1 MTDRIER
8 DDAVFGARLGA
19 ALRAEEPLP
28 AGAEDRLLATLAATP
43 RPTRPMPWWRRPR
56 TLRLSPIGGLA
67 LAAGFG
73 GLMVLGTL
81 GVTRGSAPAVAAV
94 VPDTVHLVRFV
105 LVNPGA
111 RQVALAG
118 DFNGWQ
124 AEALTPAAEGGV
136 WSVALPLRAGRYE
149 YAFVVDGERWVADPA
164 LPAARDEFG
173 GEHSVLH
180 LGSDRVM

>member
-1 MTDRIER
+1 MTDLIDR
-8 DDAVFGARLGA
+8 DDEAFGARLGA
-19 ALRAEEPLP
+19 TLRAPEPLP
-28 AGAEDRLLATLAATP
+28 TGAEARLLATLAATP
-43 RPTRPMPWWRRPR
+43 RPSRPPAWWRRPV
-56 TLRLSPIGGLA
+56 TVRLTPIAGLA
-67 LAAGFG
+67 LAAGFA

-81 GVTRGSAPAVAAV
+81 GVTRGSSSAVAAAA
-94 VPDTVHLVRFV
+94 PDTVHLVRFV

-124 AEALTPAAEGGV
+124 AEALTPATEGGV

-149 YAFVVDGERWVADPA
+149 YAFVVDGEHWVADPA

-180 LGSDRVM
+180 LGSDWVM

>member
-8 DDAVFGARLGA
+8 DDEGFGARLGA
-19 ALRAEEPLP
+19 TLRASEPLP
-28 AGAEDRLLATLAATP
+28 TGAEARLLATLAATP
-43 RPTRPMPWWRRPR
+43 RPSRPVPWWRRPR
-56 TLRLSPIGGLA
+56 TIHLSPIGGLA
-67 LAAGFG
+67 LAAGFA

-81 GVTRGSAPAVAAV
+81 GASRGAAPAVAAAA
-94 VPDTVHLVRFV
+94 PDTVHLVRFV

-124 AEALTPAAEGGV
+124 AEALTPTASGGV

-149 YAFVVDGERWVADPA
+149 YAFVVDGERWLADPA
-164 LPAARDEFG
+164 LPSTRDEFG

-180 LGSDRVM
+180 LGVDRVM